1 MSETTL
7 PPRRALYFLNQAPAP
22 VLTAAQLDAM
32 DTMLGDEEG
41 RELVARIHD
50 RKQQAQ

>member
-1 MSETTL
+1 MSGTTL
-7 PPRRALYFLNQAPAP
+7 PPRRALYFLNTTPPP

-41 RELVARIHD
+41 RELVQGIHE
-50 RKQQAQ
+50 RKEQT

>member
-7 PPRRALYFLNQAPAP
+7 PPRRALYLLNPAHTAP

-32 DTMLGDEEG
+32 DNDPEG
-41 RELVARIHD
+41 MALVQAIHD
-50 RKQQAQ
+50 RKDQA